1 MKAIV
6 LAGGKGTR
14 LWPLTAGYS
23 KQLLPVYDKPM
34 IHYSLATVMHAGIR
48 QILVVTSPESLSLYN
63 NQLGDGRNLG
73 IEITYAPQF
82 APNGIAEGLLI
93 GEKFLNGSKVLY
105 ILGDNIF
112 HGSSLGRALKAYTD
126 IIGAQIFGYRV
137 NNATSY
143 GVVELSENG
152 KTISIEEKPMQ
163 PRSNMAIPGLYFF
176 DELEIDL
183 AKKIKPSARGE
194 LEITDL
200 LIEYMMID
208 KLQTEVLPRGTVWLD
223 AGTPIDLQ
231 RASNYVQIVE
241 ERQGMKIGCLEE
253 ISFLNGWIDEK
264 QMRKLLAKMPEC
276 DYKNYLE
283 RIVN

>member
-14 LWPLTAGYS
+14 LWPLTARYS

-34 IHYSLATVMHAGIR
+34 IHYSLATAMHAGIR
-48 QILVVTSPESLSLYN
+48 EILIVTSSEFLNMYRS
-63 NQLGDGRNLG
+63 QLGDGKDLG
-73 IEITYAPQF
+73 IEISYASQT

-112 HGSSLGRALKAYTD
+112 HGASLGGALRDYTNVT
-126 IIGAQIFGYRV
+126 GAQIFGYKV
-137 NNATSY
+137 SNATSY
-143 GVVELSENG
+143 GVVEISENG
-152 KTISIEEKPMQ
+152 QTMSIEEKPVK
-163 PRSNMAIPGLYFF
+163 PRSDLAIPGLYFF
-176 DELEIDL
+176 DELAVDL
-183 AKKIKPSARGE
+183 AKRIKPSERGE

-200 LIEYMMID
+200 LLEYMKD
-208 KLQTEVLPRGTVWLD
+208 GKLQTRVLPRGTVWLD
-223 AGTPIDLQ
+223 AGTPLDLQ

-253 ISFLNGWIDEK
+253 ISYLNGWMDED
-264 QMRKLLAKMPEC
+264 QMMKTLANMPEC
-276 DYKNYLE
+276 DYKKYLKK
-283 RIVN
+283 ICN